1 MRTAIVFFST
11 TSRDRILGM
20 AKALAKGIE
29 GQGHQADIID
39 GDRDVNSKLTIYQYL
54 AIGTEPVSGFGGK
67 IPEKV
72 SQYLSSSGMV
82 SGKRSFAFVSKS
94 TFGAVKSLTRLM
106 RSMEHEGM
114 FIKNSA
120 IISTPAEAEQI
131 GRSLHINK

>member
-1 MRTAIVFFST
+1 MRTAVVFFST

-20 AKALAKGIE
+20 AKSLAKGIE

-39 GDRDVNSKLTIYQYL
+39 GDHDVNAKLTIYQYL
-54 AIGTEPVSGFGGK
+54 AIGTEPVSGFGGR

-72 SQYLSSSGMV
+72 TQFISSSGMV

-94 TFGAVKSLTRLM
+94 TFGSGKALSRLM
-106 RSMEHEGM
+106 RSMEQEGM

-120 IISTPAEAEQI
+120 IITSPTEAEEI
-131 GRSLHINK
+131 GRRLHIVR

>member
-29 GQGHQADIID
+29 SQGHQADIID
-39 GDRDVNSKLTIYQYL
+39 GDHDVNAKLTIYQYL

-67 IPEKV
+67 IPQKV
-72 SQYLSSSGMV
+72 SQFLSSSGMV

-94 TFGAVKSLTRLM
+94 TFGAGKSLSRLM

-114 FIKNSA
+114 YIKNSA
-120 IISTPAEAEQI
+120 IIGTAPEAEQI
-131 GRSLHINK
+131 GKSLHIIK

>member
-1 MRTAIVFFST
+1 MRTAVVFFST
-11 TSRDRILGM
+11 TSRDRILGI

-39 GDRDVNSKLTIYQYL
+39 GDHDVNAKLTIYHYL
-54 AIGTEPVSGFGGK
+54 VIGTQPVSGLGGK

-72 SQYLSSSGMV
+72 TQYLSSSGMV

-94 TFGAVKSLTRLM
+94 TFGAGKSLSRLM

-120 IISTPAEAEQI
+120 IISSPAEAEQI
-131 GRSLHINK
+131 GKSLHLK

>member
-1 MRTAIVFFST
+1 MRAAIVFFST

-39 GDRDVNSKLTIYQYL
+39 GDHDVNARLTIYQYL
-54 AIGTEPVSGFGGK
+54 AIGTEPVSGLGGK

-72 SQYLSSSGMV
+72 SQFLNSSGMV

-94 TFGAVKSLTRLM
+94 TFGAGKSLSRLM

-114 FIKNSA
+114 YIKNSA
-120 IISTPAEAEQI
+120 IIATAAEAEQI
-131 GRSLHINK
+131 GKRLHIK